1 MEVRLFMNFWKLQLS
16 VRYIFKNMY
25 LVFSESVLI
34 PTSFKLGLVSD
45 VSFQIML
52 TSNYSVSETIAIL
65 MLRGKSQMIDL
76 PV

>member
-1 MEVRLFMNFWKLQLS
+1 MNFWKLQLS